1 MLGENVMIWK
11 LMRVVFGMAAFTSL
25 SVIASQGSGESDG
38 MHAHATKRYV
48 VIRDQS
54 FRVIGPDGSLSAARY
69 VLDKRDGGMLSCF
82 TRAPAF
88 VAATAPVVARL
99 KAREGRFMCFEG
111 REPLEQ
117 LALAK
122 RLIRSNAPLHAGKLV
137 EDEDEDEDWGQA
149 EQNDLEADF
158 WDGYADAADDVDP
171 AAGSGG
177 PRCMRD
183 CGVALTAALRFCAAA
198 PPPLS
203 TLCVLGA
210 GGLYVVCIASC

>member
-1 MLGENVMIWK
+1 MIRK
-11 LMRVVFGMAAFTSL
+11 LMRAVLAVAAFTSF
-25 SVIASQGSGESDG
+25 AAAAAQGSGESAG
-38 MHAHATKRYV
+38 MHANAAKRYV
-48 VIRDQS
+48 VIRDQA
-54 FRVIGPDGSLSAARY
+54 FRVVGADGSLSAARY

-99 KAREGRFMCFEG
+99 KAREGRFTCFEG

-149 EQNDLEADF
+149 EQGELEGEF
-158 WDGYADAADDVDP
+158 WGDYADAADDFDP

-183 CGVALTAALRFCAAA
+183 CTVALGAALRFCAAA